1 MGIVGL
7 DDGRCVPGAL
17 IGGQGRAFEACA
29 RDFKAVAALP
39 EDADAQK
46 AAAVL
51 HRGWSCV
58 MRAFTQPIEQLVA
71 QAQAVG
77 ECRPAVPVKNT
88 SGKGAWPSVAG
99 FLQDGLRVAA
109 KVLNC
114 EPEEEADPVS
124 DVSARCQQC
133 QAPATPRLGRFGRG
147 AYADCLYCSECW
159 KTWRS

>member
-1 MGIVGL
+1 MSNCWAWGVQQRL
-7 DDGRCVPGAL
+7 ARSECAEPTTRFARCCREANVDGRDLLKVPKPGEEPGDGPCRAELEVLRRCVPGAL

-58 MRAFTQPIEQLVA
+58 MRGFTQPIEQLVA

-88 SGKGAWPSVAG
+88 SGKGAWTA
-99 FLQDGLRVAA
+99 
-109 KVLNC
+109 
-114 EPEEEADPVS
+114 
-124 DVSARCQQC
+124 
-133 QAPATPRLGRFGRG
+133 
-147 AYADCLYCSECW
+147 
-159 KTWRS
+159 